1 METQNKSRSNS
12 QLSDYS
18 QTSSL
23 PRLPPLLHNDPVQP
37 TSNVKFNP
45 IPSTSGKC
53 SKLKINVV
61 FDSSLHVAGGSINGR
76 LEVVSSTS
84 KYLLLGEI
92 SVQLNGIEGIYFVN
106 PEILRP
112 SFKQSQS
119 FLKSKIMYQGDRCPP
134 SQAVCGPIREGGYYS
149 AVKGKT
155 LLTAS
160 LVSFKYGDQTDTAF
174 ITKHATVVDQW
185 DPELERSL
193 DTSVTAVNS
202 KQVFMGG
209 TGVVHLEGCLLKS
222 FVSSGNTISI
232 EIKVTNN
239 TKRRVSGIKVSF
251 MRKLLMI
258 CPAIES
264 GKENDEIKV
273 KYLNVKTMNFND
285 KNYYFEPNEVRRT
298 TLHLTVPT
306 DFYTIRKT
314 SLSEL
319 VCRVVVGLSMPGL
332 FAKDLNI
339 EFPLKVCHPA
349 SLNPPKIPIL
359 PPLTNIDDCYDYDF
373 RASNE
378 FRSLDRNA
386 ARRLPWEETDVRPV
400 EPTQRRR
407 NSEPAPS
414 LVKPQPR
421 KIVMHPNEYTG
432 AEDRYRNLAEQS
444 IILEECLS
452 PSQKMWNNEI
462 KSPMGDL
469 LDGLDA
475 MDLQDKPR
483 SNVVDRNQNTVIDSE
498 NVHKS
503 SANLGYIMDKAF
515 GLLEYAMS
523 APEEQEE
530 PVPPPRTARRSKTR
544 HVKPNLPPKPE
555 SVLPPKP
562 DLPPKPST
570 ISIHPT
576 TKKVYTIDKKDKIVG
591 KSGTLTKHGGLKKE
605 PGYKA
610 TAKSGTLTKSVNKTG
625 TFQKPKRK
633 TRKPKPL
640 PKPYLISNPELIL
653 DEEEKTFTIRKD
665 KVDLSFEIHPLV
677 F

>member
-1 METQNKSRSNS
+1 MDTQNNTCTIIDKSRSTS
-12 QLSDYS
+12 PFSDYS

-23 PRLPPLLHNDPVQP
+23 PRLPPLLHNDPIQP

-92 SVQLNGIEGIYFVN
+92 SVQLNGIE
-106 PEILRP
+106 EILRP

-134 SQAVCGPIREGGYYS
+134 SQAVSGPIREGGYYS
-149 AVKGKT
+149 AIKGKT
-155 LLTAS
+155 IFEFSFELPKDVPAS
-160 LVSFKYGDQTDTAF
+160 FEVANFRLVSFKYGDQTDTAF

-185 DPELERSL
+185 DLALEKSL

-202 KQVFMGG
+202 KPVFMGG
-209 TGVVHLEGCLLKS
+209 PGVVHLEGCLLNS

-239 TKRRVSGIKVSF
+239 TKRKVSGVKVSF
-251 MRKLLMI
+251 MKKLLMI

-273 KYLNVKTMNFND
+273 KYLNVKTLNFND
-285 KNYYFEPNEVRRT
+285 KNYYFEPNE
-298 TLHLTVPT
+298 T

-349 SLNPPKIPIL
+349 SLNPPKAPVL
-359 PPLTNIDDCYDYDF
+359 PPLCGIDEYEEF
-373 RASNE
+373 NFNASDN

-386 ARRLPWEETDVRPV
+386 ARRLPWEETDMRPI
-400 EPTQRRR
+400 EPPQKRR

-414 LVKPQPR
+414 VVKPQPR
-421 KIVMHPNEYTG
+421 KIVMQPNEYTG

-444 IILEECLS
+444 VILDECLS

-462 KSPMGDL
+462 NRNGFGDL
-469 LDGLDA
+469 LDGLDN
-475 MDLQDKPR
+475 MQIQEKPK
-483 SNVVDRNQNTVIDSE
+483 SNIVEKSRHNITECDT
-498 NVHKS
+498 VHKP

-515 GLLEYAMS
+515 GLLEYAITS
-523 APEEQEE
+523 PEESG
-530 PVPPPRTARRSKTR
+530 PVPPPRTARRVKT
-544 HVKPNLPPKPE
+544 K
-555 SVLPPKP
+555 PPKP

-570 ISIHPT
+570 ISIHPPQ
-576 TKKVYTIDKKDKIVG
+576 KKVYSIDKKEKIVG
-591 KSGTLTKHGGLKKE
+591 KSGTLTKTG
-605 PGYKA
+605 PRN
-610 TAKSGTLTKSVNKTG
+610 GTLTKMGNKSVTLTKTVNKTG
-625 TFQKPKRK
+625 TLQKPKRK
-633 TRKPKPL
+633 TRRPKPL
-640 PKPYLISNPELIL
+640 PKPYLISKLFSNV

-665 KVDLSFEIHPLV
+665 KVDLSFEINPLV